1 MVNLYPS
8 IRGYNT
14 YILFIITKIRL
25 WLHEGLQL
33 HLNQVKNVK
42 WLNSSRNSCSG
53 EHCDPWS
60 FCNNI
65 NPSWLCIIL
74 FMAYFDRMAMWG
86 VWRRPVPYSAATPLP
101 RTDVVPSVTTVS
113 MTMWYRITA
122 RCLLPTRTSVNN
134 VSAGYVTSNSE
145 HFYHYF
151 GTKCEMYCFEKV
163 ICILYMYNN

>member
-113 MTMWYRITA
+113 MTMWYRNTA
-122 RCLLPTRTSVNN
+122 RCLPLTRISVNN
-134 VSAGYVTSNSE
+134 VSAGYVT
-145 HFYHYF
+145 
-151 GTKCEMYCFEKV
+151 
-163 ICILYMYNN
+163 